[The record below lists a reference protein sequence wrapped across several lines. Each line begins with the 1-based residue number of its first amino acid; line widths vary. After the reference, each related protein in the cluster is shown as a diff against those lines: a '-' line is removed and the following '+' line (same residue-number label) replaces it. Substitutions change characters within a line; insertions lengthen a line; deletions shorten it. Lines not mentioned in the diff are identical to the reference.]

1 MSRYKLRIE
10 MQYGNMNINLGST
23 YKEALEKYN
32 KVKTDYINV
41 PCKMKVEDTEKKQ
54 VLFVKENKENSFEK
68 AYNQLLSSLIEMSR
82 MQLNLSKNE
91 KKYTECR
98 NNLYHDLET
107 TDLSQLSTDEQI
119 DYLMNMKSQLN
130 KRRIIEEENK
140 KLFGF
145 YDTFTKIYDLIMEY
159 EDNREKLNNIGSH
172 RYGNEYYRE
181 DNSVKKKRSKHL
193 LEVLNKNK

>member
-1 MSRYKLRIE
+1 MCRYKLNIE
-10 MQYGNMNINLGST
+10 MQYGCMNINLGDV

-32 KVKTDYINV
+32 KVKADYTNV
-41 PCKMKVEDTEKKQ
+41 PCKMKVEDTEKNQ
-54 VLFVKENKENSFEK
+54 VLFIKENKENSFEK

-82 MQLNLSKNE
+82 LQLNLSKNE

-98 NNLYHDLET
+98 NELYHDLET
-107 TDLSQLSTDEQI
+107 TDISQLSADEQI

-145 YDTFTKIYDLIMEY
+145 YESFTAIYDIIMKY
-159 EDNREKLNNIGSH
+159 EENKEKLNNQGVH
-172 RYGNEYYRE
+172 RYSKTYYKE
-181 DNSVKKKRSKHL
+181 NASVKKERNKRL
-193 LEVLNKNK
+193 LGILNNK

>member
-1 MSRYKLRIE
+1 MRYKMNIE
-10 MQYGNMNINLGST
+10 MKYGCMNINLGST

-32 KVKTDYINV
+32 KVKADYANV

-98 NNLYHDLET
+98 NELYHDLET

-130 KRRIIEEENK
+130 KRRIIESQNQK
-140 KLFGF
+140 QYAFF
-145 YDTFTKIYDLIMEY
+145 DTFTKIYNLVIEY
-159 EDNREKLNNIGSH
+159 EEKKEKMEHHGCERFGKAYYKEDASAKKERAKRLLGILNN
-172 RYGNEYYRE
+172 
-181 DNSVKKKRSKHL
+181 K
-193 LEVLNKNK
+193 

>member
-1 MSRYKLRIE
+1 MCRYKMSIE
-10 MQYGNMNINLGST
+10 MEYGVMNINLGDI

-32 KVKTDYINV
+32 KVKADYTNV

-54 VLFVKENKENSFEK
+54 VLFIKENKENSFEK
-68 AYNQLLSSLIEMSR
+68 AYNQLLSSLIEISR

-98 NNLYHDLET
+98 NELYHDLET
-107 TDLSQLSTDEQI
+107 TDISQLSADEQI

-140 KLFGF
+140 KLFSF
-145 YDTFTKIYDLIMEY
+145 YESFTAIYDIIMKY
-159 EDNREKLNNIGSH
+159 EENKEKLNNQGVH
-172 RYGNEYYRE
+172 RYGKTYYKE
-181 DNSVKKKRSKHL
+181 NASVKKERNKRL
-193 LEVLNKNK
+193 LGILNNK

>member
-1 MSRYKLRIE
+1 MRYKMNIE
-10 MQYGNMNINLGST
+10 MKYGCMNINLGST

-32 KVKTDYINV
+32 KVKLDYANV

-68 AYNQLLSSLIEMSR
+68 AYNQLLLSLIEMSR

-91 KKYTECR
+91 KKYTTCR
-98 NNLYHDLET
+98 NELYHDLDT
-107 TDLSQLSTDEQI
+107 TDISQLSTDEQI

-145 YDTFTKIYDLIMEY
+145 YESFTAIYDIIMKY
-159 EDNREKLNNIGSH
+159 EENKEKLNNHGVH
-172 RYGNEYYRE
+172 RYGKTYYKE
-181 DNSVKKKRSKHL
+181 NASVKKERNKRL
-193 LEVLNKNK
+193 LGILNNK

>member
-1 MSRYKLRIE
+1 
-10 MQYGNMNINLGST
+10 
-23 YKEALEKYN
+23 
-32 KVKTDYINV
+32 
-41 PCKMKVEDTEKKQ
+41 
-54 VLFVKENKENSFEK
+54 
-68 AYNQLLSSLIEMSR
+68 
-82 MQLNLSKNE
+82 
-91 KKYTECR
+91 
-98 NNLYHDLET
+98 
-107 TDLSQLSTDEQI
+107 
-119 DYLMNMKSQLN
+119 MNMKSQLN

-145 YDTFTKIYDLIMEY
+145 YDTFIKIYDLIMEY

>member
-91 KKYTECR
+91 KKYTTCR
-98 NNLYHDLET
+98 NELYHDLET
-107 TDLSQLSTDEQI
+107 TDISQLSTDEQI

-145 YDTFTKIYDLIMEY
+145 YDTFTKIYNLNMEY
-159 EDNREKLNNIGSH
+159 EENREKLNNMGSH

-181 DNSVKKKRSKHL
+181 DNSVKKARTKRL
-193 LEVLNKNK
+193 LNMLNNK

>member
-1 MSRYKLRIE
+1 MCKYKMSIDMK
-10 MQYGNMNINLGST
+10 YGCMNINLGDT

-32 KVKTDYINV
+32 KVKADYTNV

-91 KKYTECR
+91 KKYTTCR
-98 NNLYHDLET
+98 NELYHDLET

-145 YDTFTKIYDLIMEY
+145 YDTFTKIYDLIIEY
-159 EDNREKLNNIGSH
+159 EE
-172 RYGNEYYRE
+172 EFVVYYI
-181 DNSVKKKRSKHL
+181 
-193 LEVLNKNK
+193 

>member
-1 MSRYKLRIE
+1 MCRYKMSIE
-10 MQYGNMNINLGST
+10 MQYGVMNINLGDI

-32 KVKTDYINV
+32 KVKADYTNV

-68 AYNQLLSSLIEMSR
+68 AYNQLLSSLIEISR

-98 NNLYHDLET
+98 NELYHDLET
-107 TDLSQLSTDEQI
+107 TDISQLSADEQI

-145 YDTFTKIYDLIMEY
+145 YESFTAIYDIIMKY
-159 EDNREKLNNIGSH
+159 EENKEKLNNQGVH
-172 RYGNEYYRE
+172 RYGKTYYKE
-181 DNSVKKKRSKHL
+181 NASVKKERNKRL
-193 LEVLNKNK
+193 LGILNNK

>member
-1 MSRYKLRIE
+1 MRYKMNIE
-10 MQYGNMNINLGST
+10 MKYGCMNINLGST

-32 KVKTDYINV
+32 KVKLDYANV

-54 VLFVKENKENSFEK
+54 VLFIKENKENSFEK

-91 KKYTECR
+91 KKYTACR
-98 NNLYHDLET
+98 NELYHDLET

-145 YDTFTKIYDLIMEY
+145 YDTFIKIYDLIMEY
-159 EDNREKLNNIGSH
+159 EDNREKLNNIGCH

-181 DNSVKKKRSKHL
+181 DNSVKKARSKRL
-193 LEVLNKNK
+193 LQILNK

>member
-1 MSRYKLRIE
+1 MCRYKMSIE
-10 MQYGNMNINLGST
+10 MEYGVMNINLGDV
-23 YKEALEKYN
+23 YKEAMVKYN
-32 KVKTDYINV
+32 KVKSDYANI
-41 PCKMKVEDTEKKQ
+41 PCKMKVEDTEKNQ
-54 VLFVKENKENSFEK
+54 VLFIKENKENSFEK

-91 KKYTECR
+91 KKYTTCR
-98 NNLYHDLET
+98 NELYHDLET

-145 YDTFTKIYDLIMEY
+145 YESFTAIYDIIMKY
-159 EDNREKLNNIGSH
+159 EENKEKLNNQGVH
-172 RYGNEYYRE
+172 RYGKTYYKE
-181 DNSVKKKRSKHL
+181 DASAKKERSKKL
-193 LEVLNKNK
+193 LQILNK

>member
-54 VLFVKENKENSFEK
+54 VLFVKENKENSFEI

-181 DNSVKKKRSKHL
+181 DNSVKKARSKRL
-193 LEVLNKNK
+193 LQILNK

>member
-1 MSRYKLRIE
+1 MRYKMNIE
-10 MQYGNMNINLGST
+10 MKYGCMNINLGST

-32 KVKTDYINV
+32 KVKLDYANV

-54 VLFVKENKENSFEK
+54 VLFVKENKENSFKK

-91 KKYTECR
+91 KKYTTCR
-98 NNLYHDLET
+98 NELYHDLET

-145 YDTFTKIYDLIMEY
+145 YESFTAIYDIIMKY
-159 EDNREKLNNIGSH
+159 EENKEKLNNQGVH
-172 RYGNEYYRE
+172 RYGKTYYKE
-181 DNSVKKKRSKHL
+181 NASVKKERNKRL
-193 LEVLNKNK
+193 LGILNNK

>member
-91 KKYTECR
+91 KKYTTCR
-98 NNLYHDLET
+98 NELYHDLET
-107 TDLSQLSTDEQI
+107 TDISQLSTDEQI

-145 YDTFTKIYDLIMEY
+145 YESFTAIYDIIMKY
-159 EDNREKLNNIGSH
+159 EENKEKLNNQGVH
-172 RYGNEYYRE
+172 RYGKTYYKE
-181 DNSVKKKRSKHL
+181 DGSAKKERSKKL
-193 LEVLNKNK
+193 LQILNK

>member
-1 MSRYKLRIE
+1 MRYKMNIE
-10 MQYGNMNINLGST
+10 MKYGCMNINLGST

-32 KVKTDYINV
+32 KVKLDYANV

-82 MQLNLSKNE
+82 MQLNLSKNQ

-98 NNLYHDLET
+98 NNLYHNLET

-119 DYLMNMKSQLN
+119 DYLMNMKTQLN

-145 YDTFTKIYDLIMEY
+145 YESFIAIYDIIMKY
-159 EDNREKLNNIGSH
+159 EENKEKLNNQGVH
-172 RYGNEYYRE
+172 RYGKTYYKE
-181 DNSVKKKRSKHL
+181 NASVKKERNKRL
-193 LEVLNKNK
+193 LGILNNK

>member
-1 MSRYKLRIE
+1 MGRKKIDRTGE
-10 MQYGNMNINLGST
+10 MNINLGDI

-32 KVKTDYINV
+32 KVKADYTNV

-140 KLFGF
+140 NG
-145 YDTFTKIYDLIMEY
+145 
-159 EDNREKLNNIGSH
+159 
-172 RYGNEYYRE
+172 
-181 DNSVKKKRSKHL
+181 
-193 LEVLNKNK
+193 

>member
-1 MSRYKLRIE
+1 MCRYKMSIE
-10 MQYGNMNINLGST
+10 MKYGVMNINLGDI

-32 KVKTDYINV
+32 KVKSDYANI
-41 PCKMKVEDTEKKQ
+41 PCKMKVEDTEKNQ
-54 VLFVKENKENSFEK
+54 VLFIKENKENSFEK

-145 YDTFTKIYDLIMEY
+145 YESFTAIYDIIMEY
-159 EDNREKLNNIGSH
+159 EDNREKLNNMGSH

>member
-1 MSRYKLRIE
+1 MRYKMNIE
-10 MQYGNMNINLGST
+10 MKYGCMNINLGST

-91 KKYTECR
+91 KKYTTCR
-98 NNLYHDLET
+98 NELYHDLET
-107 TDLSQLSTDEQI
+107 TDISQLSTDEQI

-145 YDTFTKIYDLIMEY
+145 YESFTAIYDIIMKY
-159 EDNREKLNNIGSH
+159 EENKEKLNNQGVH
-172 RYGNEYYRE
+172 RYGKTYYKE
-181 DNSVKKKRSKHL
+181 NASVKKERNKRL
-193 LEVLNKNK
+193 LGILNNK

>member
-1 MSRYKLRIE
+1 MCRYKMSIE
-10 MQYGNMNINLGST
+10 MEYGVMNINLGDI

-32 KVKTDYINV
+32 KVKADYTNV

-54 VLFVKENKENSFEK
+54 VLFIKENKENSFEK
-68 AYNQLLSSLIEMSR
+68 AYNQLLSSLIEISR

-98 NNLYHDLET
+98 NELYHDLET
-107 TDLSQLSTDEQI
+107 TDISQLSADEQI

-145 YDTFTKIYDLIMEY
+145 YESFTAIYDIIMKY
-159 EDNREKLNNIGSH
+159 EENKEKLNNQGVH
-172 RYGNEYYRE
+172 RYGKTYYKE
-181 DNSVKKKRSKHL
+181 DASAKKERSKKL
-193 LEVLNKNK
+193 LQILNK

>member
-1 MSRYKLRIE
+1 MCRYKLNIE
-10 MQYGNMNINLGST
+10 MQYGCMNINLGDV

-32 KVKTDYINV
+32 KVKADYINV

-54 VLFVKENKENSFEK
+54 VLFIKENKENSFEK

-145 YDTFTKIYDLIMEY
+145 YESFTAIYDIIMKY
-159 EDNREKLNNIGSH
+159 EENKEKLNNQGVH
-172 RYGNEYYRE
+172 RYGKTYYKE
-181 DNSVKKKRSKHL
+181 DASAKKERTKRL
-193 LEVLNKNK
+193 LGILNNK

>member
-1 MSRYKLRIE
+1 MCRYKMSIE
-10 MQYGNMNINLGST
+10 MEYGVMNINLGDI

-32 KVKTDYINV
+32 KVKSDYANI
-41 PCKMKVEDTEKKQ
+41 PCKMKVEDTEKNQ
-54 VLFVKENKENSFEK
+54 VLFIKENKENSFEK

-140 KLFGF
+140 KLFSF

-159 EDNREKLNNIGSH
+159 EENREKLNNIGSH

>member
-1 MSRYKLRIE
+1 MRYKMNIE
-10 MQYGNMNINLGST
+10 MKYGCMNINLGST

-32 KVKTDYINV
+32 KVKSDYVNV

-91 KKYTECR
+91 KKYTTCR
-98 NNLYHDLET
+98 NELYHDLET

-119 DYLMNMKSQLN
+119 EYLMNMKSQLS

-145 YDTFTKIYDLIMEY
+145 YESFTAIYDIIMKY
-159 EDNREKLNNIGSH
+159 EENKEKLNNQGVH
-172 RYGNEYYRE
+172 RYGKTYYKE
-181 DNSVKKKRSKHL
+181 NASVKKERNKRL
-193 LEVLNKNK
+193 LGILNNK

>member
-23 YKEALEKYN
+23 YKDALEKYN

-107 TDLSQLSTDEQI
+107 TDISQLSTDEQI

-145 YDTFTKIYDLIMEY
+145 YESFTAIYDIIIKY
-159 EDNREKLNNIGSH
+159 EENKEKLNNQGVH
-172 RYGNEYYRE
+172 RYGKAYYKE
-181 DNSVKKKRSKHL
+181 NASVKKERNKRL
-193 LEVLNKNK
+193 LGILNNK

>member
-1 MSRYKLRIE
+1 MRYKMNIE
-10 MQYGNMNINLGST
+10 MKYGCMNINLGST

-68 AYNQLLSSLIEMSR
+68 AYNQLLSSLIEISR

-91 KKYTECR
+91 KKYTTCR
-98 NNLYHDLET
+98 NELYHDLET

-145 YDTFTKIYDLIMEY
+145 YESFTAIYDIIMKY
-159 EDNREKLNNIGSH
+159 EENKEKLNNQGVH
-172 RYGNEYYRE
+172 RYGKTYYKE
-181 DNSVKKKRSKHL
+181 NASVKKERNKRL
-193 LEVLNKNK
+193 LGILNNK

>member
-1 MSRYKLRIE
+1 MCRYKMSIE
-10 MQYGNMNINLGST
+10 MEYGVMNINLGDI

-32 KVKTDYINV
+32 KVKADYTNV

-54 VLFVKENKENSFEK
+54 VLFIKENKENSFEK
-68 AYNQLLSSLIEMSR
+68 AYNQLLSSLIEISR

-98 NNLYHDLET
+98 NELYHDLET
-107 TDLSQLSTDEQI
+107 TDISQLSADEQI

-159 EDNREKLNNIGSH
+159 EENREKLSNQGCH

-181 DNSVKKKRSKHL
+181 DNSVKKKRSEHL

>member
-1 MSRYKLRIE
+1 MRYKMNIE
-10 MQYGNMNINLGST
+10 MKYGCMNINLGST

-32 KVKTDYINV
+32 KVKADYANV

-98 NNLYHDLET
+98 NELYHDLET
-107 TDLSQLSTDEQI
+107 TDISQLSADEQI

-159 EDNREKLNNIGSH
+159 EENREKLNNMGSH

-181 DNSVKKKRSKHL
+181 DNSVKKARSKRL
-193 LEVLNKNK
+193 LQILNK

>member
-1 MSRYKLRIE
+1 MCRYKMSIE

-54 VLFVKENKENSFEK
+54 ILFVKENKENSFEK

-91 KKYTECR
+91 KKYTTCR
-98 NNLYHDLET
+98 NELYHDLET

-145 YDTFTKIYDLIMEY
+145 YESFTAIYDIIMKY
-159 EDNREKLNNIGSH
+159 EENKEKLNNQGVH
-172 RYGNEYYRE
+172 RYGKTYYKE
-181 DNSVKKKRSKHL
+181 NASVKKERNKRL
-193 LEVLNKNK
+193 LGILNNK

>member
-1 MSRYKLRIE
+1 MRYKMNIE
-10 MQYGNMNINLGST
+10 MKYGCMNINLGST

-98 NNLYHDLET
+98 NELYHDLET
-107 TDLSQLSTDEQI
+107 TDISQLSTDEQI

-145 YDTFTKIYDLIMEY
+145 YDTFTKIYDLIIEY
-159 EDNREKLNNIGSH
+159 EENREKLNNMGSH

-181 DNSVKKKRSKHL
+181 DNSVKKKRSKYL

>member
-1 MSRYKLRIE
+1 MCRYKMSIE
-10 MQYGNMNINLGST
+10 MEYGVMNINLGDI

-32 KVKTDYINV
+32 KVKSDYANI
-41 PCKMKVEDTEKKQ
+41 PCKMKVEDTEKNQ
-54 VLFVKENKENSFEK
+54 VLFIKENKENSFEK

-98 NNLYHDLET
+98 NNLYHNLET
-107 TDLSQLSTDEQI
+107 TDLSQLSADEQI

-145 YDTFTKIYDLIMEY
+145 YESFTAIYDIIMKY
-159 EDNREKLNNIGSH
+159 EENKEKLNNQGVH
-172 RYGNEYYRE
+172 RYGKTYYKE
-181 DNSVKKKRSKHL
+181 NASIKKERNKRL
-193 LEVLNKNK
+193 LGILNNK